1 MTVKICN
8 NECYKKLYD
17 TIVKAEKLLDGD
29 FFKNFNTNVIN
40 TIEDQIFVLHMLTA
54 YSEFH
59 TRMIDI
65 LQEKIDIL
73 QEKIDILRQEK
84 NTLKDRVKALE
95 DKLSYIA

>member
-1 MTVKICN
+1 MTVEMRH
-8 NECYKKLYD
+8 NERYKNLYD

-40 TIEDQIFVLHMLTA
+40 TIEDQIYVIHMLTA

-59 TRMIDI
+59 TR
-65 LQEKIDIL
+65 KIDIL
-73 QEKIDILRQEK
+73 QEEIDILRQER

-95 DKLSYIA
+95 DKLRYIA

>member
-1 MTVKICN
+1 MTVKISN

-59 TRMIDI
+59 TR
-65 LQEKIDIL
+65 KIDIL
-73 QEKIDILRQEK
+73 REKIDILRQEK